1 MRLATEPVLPTMNVD
16 GTRRWLVPR
25 LSPGKFWRRRRWV
38 AWALL
43 ALFTLLPYA
52 RVGGKPA
59 LLLDVAHRHFT
70 LLGTTFLPTDTI
82 LLALLLVGIFV
93 SIFLLTALAG
103 RVWCGWA
110 CPQTVYLEFVYRPL
124 ERVVGK
130 NRLLQKAVFLAV
142 SIFLAHTFL
151 AYFVGIEALARW
163 VRQSPLQH
171 PAPFL
176 VMATT
181 TALMFLDF
189 AWFREQ
195 VCLVACPYGRFQS
208 ALLDHHSLI
217 VGYDARRGEPRG
229 ALKEAGAGDCI
240 DCGACVRTCPT
251 GIDIRDGLQMECVHC
266 TQCIDACDAIMDRVS
281 RPRGLVRYGSRAEF
295 AGEPRRLLRPRV
307 VVYPAIV
314 VVAWGLLALLLAT
327 RAPAEVTVLR
337 GLGVPFL
344 VRPDGTV
351 QGAIRVKV
359 VNRSDATRTY
369 AVELVDAEAPTAA
382 LRLLAPEPL
391 VLVPGGTGTAGVF
404 AQAPAAA
411 FGADG
416 RRDVRLRISDGRGF
430 VREVPYELLG
440 PVGEERIRDEDEDE
454 ERHD

>member
-38 AWALL
+38 AWGLL
-43 ALFTLLPYA
+43 ALFTLLPYL
-52 RVGGKPA
+52 RVAGKPA
-59 LLLDVAHRHFT
+59 ILLDVAGRRFT

-82 LLALLLVGIFV
+82 LLALLLLGIFV

-124 ERVVGK
+124 ERAVGK
-130 NRLLQKAVFLAV
+130 NRLLQNLVFLAV
-142 SIFLAHTFL
+142 SVFLAHTFL
-151 AYFVGIEALARW
+151 AYFVGVEALARW

-189 AWFREQ
+189 GWFREQ
-195 VCLVACPYGRFQS
+195 VCLLACPYGRFQS
-208 ALLDHHSLI
+208 ALLDRHSLI

-229 ALKEAGAGDCI
+229 ALKDAGAGDCI

-251 GIDIRDGLQMECVHC
+251 GIDIRNGLQMECVHC
-266 TQCIDACDAIMDRVS
+266 TQCIDACDAIMDRVA
-281 RPRGLVRYGSRAEF
+281 RPRGLVRYGSSAEF
-295 AGEPRRLLRPRV
+295 AGEPKRLLRPRV
-307 VVYPAIV
+307 LIYPAIV
-314 VVAWGLLALLLAT
+314 VVAWGLLGLQLAS

-344 VRPDGTV
+344 VRPDGTI

-359 VNRSDATRTY
+359 VHRGDGERRY
-369 AVELVDAEAPTAA
+369 QVELLDGESPAA
-382 LRLLAPEPL
+382 SLRLLAPEPL
-391 VLVPGGTGTAGVF
+391 VLAPGATGTAAVF
-404 AQAPAAA
+404 ALAPGDA
-411 FGADG
+411 FGPDG
-416 RRDVRLRISDGRGF
+416 RRDVRLRISDGEGF

-440 PVGEERIRDEDEDE
+440 PVGEEMEEE
-454 ERHD
+454 ERDD

>member
-1 MRLATEPVLPTMNVD
+1 MRVATEPVLPTMNVD

-38 AWALL
+38 AWGLL
-43 ALFTLLPYA
+43 ALFTLLPYL
-52 RVGGKPA
+52 RVAGKPA
-59 LLLDVAHRHFT
+59 ILLDLAHRRFT

-82 LLALLLVGIFV
+82 LLALLLLGIFV

-124 ERVVGK
+124 ERAVGR
-130 NRLLQKAVFLAV
+130 NRLLQSLVFLAV
-142 SIFLAHTFL
+142 SVFLAHTFL
-151 AYFVGIEALARW
+151 AYFVGIEALTRW

-189 AWFREQ
+189 GWFREQ
-195 VCLVACPYGRFQS
+195 VCLLACPYGRFQS
-208 ALLDHHSLI
+208 ALLDRHSLI

-229 ALKEAGAGDCI
+229 SLKDAGAGDCI

-251 GIDIRDGLQMECVHC
+251 GIDIRSGLQMECVHC
-266 TQCIDACDAIMDRVS
+266 TQCIDACDAIMDRVG
-281 RPRGLVRYGSRAEF
+281 RPRGLVRYGSSAEF
-295 AGEPRRLLRPRV
+295 AGEPKRLLRPRV
-307 VVYPAIV
+307 LIYPAIV
-314 VVAWGLLALLLAT
+314 VVAWGLLGLQLAG

-344 VRPDGTV
+344 VRPDGMI

-359 VNRSDATRTY
+359 VHRGEGERTY
-369 AVELVDAEAPTAA
+369 RVELLDGESPAA
-382 LRLLAPEPL
+382 SLRLLASEPL
-391 VLVPGGTGTAGVF
+391 VLAPGATGTAAVF
-404 AQAPAAA
+404 ALAPGDA
-411 FGADG
+411 FGSDG
-416 RRDVRLRISDGRGF
+416 KRDVRLRISDGVDF
-430 VREVPYELLG
+430 TREVSYELLG
-440 PVGEERIRDEDEDE
+440 PVGEEGEQDNGEEEDD
-454 ERHD
+454 

>member
-1 MRLATEPVLPTMNVD
+1 MNVD

-25 LSPGKFWRRRRWV
+25 LSPGPFWRRRRLV

-43 ALFTLLPYA
+43 ALFTFLPYL
-52 RVGGKPA
+52 RVAGRPVI
-59 LLLDVAHRHFT
+59 LLDVAHRRFT
-70 LLGTTFLPTDTI
+70 LLGTTFLSTDTI

-93 SIFLLTALAG
+93 SIFLLTALLG

-130 NRLLQKAVFLAV
+130 NRLLQNGAFLAV
-142 SIFLAHTFL
+142 SVFLAHTFL
-151 AYFVGIEALARW
+151 AYFVGVEALARW
-163 VRQSPLQH
+163 VRQSPMQH

-181 TALMFLDF
+181 TGLMFLDF
-189 AWFREQ
+189 GWFREQ
-195 VCLVACPYGRFQS
+195 VCLLACPYGRFQS
-208 ALLDHHSLI
+208 ALLDRHSLI
-217 VGYDARRGEPRG
+217 VGYDAGRGEPRG
-229 ALKEAGAGDCI
+229 PLKQVGAGDCI

-266 TQCIDACDAIMDRVS
+266 TQCMDACDAIMDRVGKA
-281 RPRGLVRYGSRAEF
+281 RGLVRYGSRADF

-314 VVAWGLLALLLAT
+314 AVAWGLLGLQLAT

-344 VRPDGTV
+344 VRPDGMV

-359 VNRSDATRTY
+359 VNRGDAVRTY
-369 AVELVDAEAPTAA
+369 TVALLDMEKPEAG
-382 LRLLAPEPL
+382 LRLLASEPL
-391 VLVPGGTGTAGVF
+391 ALAPGATGTTNLFALSPAGVF
-404 AQAPAAA
+404 
-411 FGADG
+411 GTDG
-416 RRDVRLRISDGRGF
+416 RRDVRLRITDGRGF
-430 VREVPYELLG
+430 LRDVPFELFG
-440 PVGEERIRDEDEDE
+440 PVGTGKEHEAEEKDD
-454 ERHD
+454 